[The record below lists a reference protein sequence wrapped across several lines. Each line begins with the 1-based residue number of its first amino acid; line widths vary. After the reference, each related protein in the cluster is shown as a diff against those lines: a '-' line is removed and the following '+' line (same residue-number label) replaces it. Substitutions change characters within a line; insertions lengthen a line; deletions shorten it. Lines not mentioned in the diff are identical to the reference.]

1 MAAQISTQTAPLSLS
16 VLISSWSYEWSIRAE
31 LSNVCLAPF
40 SYRNYGQ
47 SLICRSMN
55 YPWYPKDI
63 IWKGIKTLLNK
74 IFILAEKT
82 KHSQEWSWQASPE
95 SLCQCVQ
102 HRKQAHLPQP
112 LCACQGLVSI
122 LRTVPAICKASKIW
136 KLWSAGAEWRIL
148 GTSLLTLGLCTWS
161 SSADVPTHQTML
173 LSASC
178 PRKMK
183 ADFTVIPRG
192 N

>member
-1 MAAQISTQTAPLSLS
+1 MK
-16 VLISSWSYEWSIRAE
+16 
-31 LSNVCLAPF
+31 
-40 SYRNYGQ
+40 
-47 SLICRSMN
+47 
-55 YPWYPKDI
+55 YPWYPKGI
-63 IWKGIKTLLNK
+63 IWKGIKTLFTK
-74 IFILAEKT
+74 IFILAEKA

-183 ADFTVIPRG
+183 ADFTVIPQGHCHQSSMTGKRLRTFYFLSKNVSG
-192 N
+192 AHRLVEQSWHSGSWEITGIPHLF